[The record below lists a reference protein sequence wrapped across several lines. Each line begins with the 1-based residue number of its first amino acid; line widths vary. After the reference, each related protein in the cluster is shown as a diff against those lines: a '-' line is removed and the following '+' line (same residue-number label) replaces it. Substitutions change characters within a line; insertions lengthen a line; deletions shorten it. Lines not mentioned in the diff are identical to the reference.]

1 MELKNGTRLR
11 SQVDDTQV
19 IVVKGLPGD
28 IDLGSGGHPMIELS
42 DAPTEGLSVKDGFD
56 GGALLG
62 KRYTDASG
70 DLELLVSKGGGAS
83 LSLDGVVLEVKQAKA
98 LPASD

>member
-28 IDLGSGGHPMIELS
+28 VDLSSGGHPMIDLT
-42 DAPTEGLSVKDGFD
+42 ATPTDGLTAKDGFD

-70 DLELLVSKGGGAS
+70 ELELLVSKGGSAS
-83 LSLDGVVLEVKQAKA
+83 LSLDGEVLEVKQAKA